1 MKGIKTETKVNMF
14 RRFAD
19 RVTSAVT
26 GTPSSDDKVQTLQA
40 MGFDAAQARNA
51 LHVTNGDIDQ
61 AATLLLASGGSVSAA
76 APPTNETIQNAIQ
89 ESLQSEE
96 NRLFRQAQEA
106 SVASRTA
113 AVARAGEAAA
123 RRAAESSQK
132 FGNANKKVGKQSKQT
147 GSRHDPLDL
156 TDEQDKTSHEQVLPT
171 KVGKPRK
178 EAISQYHPQV
188 IVPAKLQDKTK
199 EEQILRCAN
208 RLKSHPLAVDTL
220 HRALSAVQK
229 DPANDKYRKIDKT
242 SAGFS
247 RTLEGVPGAEGLLL
261 AMNFHTRGAYTL
273 VLERHLVD
281 QVLLYLGISALEGA
295 KQSKEY
301 IEAKKTIAFAKEIK
315 DIQLAGNVSEAEAL
329 RRAEYMSKCPSEPT
343 GGRGAL
349 MQVVIADETV
359 RRRFDGDDVLRDVMN
374 WIGGHGSVIPDKILS
389 REWCLVDLN
398 RYPVAPIDC
407 QLNSEKTLQYIGCW
421 PSGRLEIRPS
431 PEAWRTEGN
440 KGKVL
445 MGSSRGLGSAPTAFL
460 H

>member
-1 MKGIKTETKVNMF
+1 MF

-19 RVTSAVT
+19 RVSSAVS
-26 GTPSSDDKVQTLQA
+26 GTPSSNDKVQTLQA

-61 AATLLLASGGSVSAA
+61 AATLLLTSGGIDSAP
-76 APPTNETIQNAIQ
+76 APPTNEKAIQNAIE

-96 NRLFRQAQEA
+96 NRLLRQAQEA
-106 SVASRTA
+106 SVASHRSA
-113 AVARAGEAAA
+113 AVVRAGEAAA
-123 RRAAESSQK
+123 RRAAEASQK
-132 FGNANKKVGKQSKQT
+132 FGNANKTVGKPSKQT
-147 GSRHDPLDL
+147 GSLHDPLDL
-156 TDEQDKTSHEQVLPT
+156 TKQQDTTSNEQVLPT
-171 KVGKPRK
+171 KYEKPRK
-178 EAISQYHPQV
+178 EAVSQYHPQV
-188 IVPAKLQDKTK
+188 MVPAKLQDKTK

-208 RLKSHPLAVDTL
+208 RLKFHPLAVDTL
-220 HRALSAVQK
+220 HRALSAVQN
-229 DPANDKYRKIDKT
+229 DPANDKYRKIDKM

-261 AMNFHTRGAYTL
+261 AMNFHPRGEHTL

-281 QVLLYLGISALEGA
+281 QALLYLGISALEGA

-315 DIQLAGNVSEAEAL
+315 GIQLASNVSKAEAV

-349 MQVVIADETV
+349 MQVVIANETV
-359 RRRFDGDDVLRDVMN
+359 QRKFDGDDVLRDVLN

-407 QLNSEKTLQYIGCW
+407 QLNIERTLQYIGCW

-440 KGKVL
+440 NGKVL